1 MRPSFENTQYSE
13 NLFGYQREDGLT
25 LIYEQDPQAEVA
37 AIGFWFRHG
46 SRDEGER
53 EKGFAH
59 FLEHMLFKGT
69 AKRTARDIACEID
82 RLGGV
87 INAGTEKE
95 LTTIYTVLPADFLD
109 LALDVMCDLSF
120 QATLLESEIAK
131 EKIVV
136 ENEICAVEDT
146 PEEKGFEVFLSLIW
160 QKHPL
165 AFKIAGEVKNIK
177 EIERERLF
185 TFYRRFFQP
194 GRLLVTAAGPAPPS
208 KIWEELNRRLNAY
221 TQGLVFSRENLL
233 RTPPP
238 FFSGLARLADRFQ
251 QVQIYY
257 ACNLLRP
264 KHVRDYYQQLIF
276 SSAFGEAM
284 GSRLFQRI
292 REEEGLCYSIY
303 ASRSYFSDTSLW
315 TIHASTMPHLCERL
329 LEALARELDCLRYEH
344 LSPKEIADAKLQA
357 KGSLIL
363 SRQDMEVRMK
373 RLARQF
379 IALGQVFSHHDS
391 LKMIEDVTIEEVA
404 NQIEALFK
412 DQRAALLVFGAKD
425 KPRLSLNRF
434 KELYQLPLFKLH
446 TLV

>member
-1 MRPSFENTQYSE
+1 MRSFKASQYSE
-13 NLFGYQREDGLT
+13 GLFGYERDDGLT

-37 AIGFWFRHG
+37 AVGFWFLHG
-46 SRDEGER
+46 SRDEGEAER
-53 EKGFAH
+53 GFAH

-69 AKRTARDIACEID
+69 SKRKACDIACEID

-95 LTTIYTVLPADFLD
+95 LTSIYTVLPAEFLN

-120 QATLLESEIAK
+120 QATLLDVEIAK

-136 ENEICAVEDT
+136 ENEICAVEDM

-160 QKHPL
+160 HKHPL
-165 AFKIAGEVKNIK
+165 AYKIAGEVKNIR
-177 EIERERLF
+177 EIQREKLIA
-185 TFYRRFFQP
+185 FYRRFFQP
-194 GRLLVTAAGPAPPS
+194 AWLLVTAAGPACPE
-208 KIWEELNRRLNAY
+208 KIWEDLNKYLDTY
-221 TQGLVFSRENLL
+221 TQDLIFSTLSIS

-238 FFSGLARLADRFQ
+238 FFSGLARIPDRFHQ
-251 QVQIYY
+251 AQIYY
-257 ACNLLRP
+257 ARNLLKP
-264 KHVRDYYQQLIF
+264 IDVKDYYQQLIF

-284 GSRLFQRI
+284 SSRLFQRI

-303 ASRSYFSDTSLW
+303 AARSYFSDAALW

-329 LEALARELDCLRYEH
+329 LEALARELRSLEREH

-363 SRQDMEVRMK
+363 ARQDMEVRMK

-379 IALGQVFSHHDS
+379 IALGKVFPHYEC
-391 LKMIEDVTIEEVA
+391 LKMIENVTAEEVA
-404 NQIEALFK
+404 HQLAALFK
-412 DQRAALLVFGAKD
+412 NTEAALLVFGTKD
-425 KPRLSLNRF
+425 KPRLSLN
-434 KELYQLPLFKLH
+434 KLQELYQLPLFRLH